1 MHDLE
6 MTRWLMVVTGLLL
19 LTVCKGSVAAD
30 QALPMVRAD
39 HPRLLVTQDDLARMK
54 GQAAAYPEEWRR
66 MQELAVEPP
75 DDPGYG
81 DARGIRSSA
90 LVYLV
95 TGEERY
101 LRTTVAR
108 AENIARNHKLDQYA
122 TPEAVFGLAL
132 AYDWCYLALSQSE
145 RQEMADALLR
155 MAQYCQDEIW
165 RHSDFNNHFVL
176 EKVWPFVYT
185 GLALHGDVDDP
196 RVDGFLKLGDS
207 YLHQNLIPAASLMAA
222 EHGGQHEGY
231 GYDLWGYARPMAF
244 VMEAWRTA
252 VGEDLFPINTATR
265 NFARWNIY
273 GRRPFDG
280 KQEHFDDAGLDL
292 AWGAEDAY
300 AYLFAARYQDGR
312 AQWMGDQMTRRY
324 DSALWPIL
332 LWRDPDLKP
341 QPPDDLPLAQRFES
355 LGWVLMRSSWR
366 EDATFASFQ
375 CGPFLTGH
383 QHLDNNAFTI
393 HKGGLL
399 AIDPGINAYGERIDD
414 GYRTNYY
421 SRTIA
426 HNSITVYDPEETFPG
441 GAWAGG
447 HDADGANDG
456 GQLRLGYPQRIE
468 EVKPG
473 GEWDTGRLL
482 AYSHQSLF
490 TYAVGDA
497 TKSYRGKKMK
507 LFLRHF
513 LFLPPDLF
521 IVFDQVESTN
531 ADFRKAWVLHAVN
544 EPQVAGSLTT
554 VTNGDA
560 TLLCRTVL
568 PESATL
574 TTIGGPGKEQWVGGR
589 NWPSQEKTEWPPEA
603 GAWRIEISPSH
614 PAQQD
619 FFLHVLQ
626 AGSKD
631 IAAAE
636 AVALIRDSQAIG
648 VRVQAQGR
656 EYEVTFSTEGKP
668 SGHLKISEDGSVML
682 NQELR

>member
-1 MHDLE
+1 MLDLE
-6 MTRWLMVVTGLLL
+6 MGRWLMVAIGLLL
-19 LTVCKGSVAAD
+19 VGVCKGAVAAD
-30 QALPMVRAD
+30 QALPAVCAE
-39 HPRLLVTQDDLARMK
+39 HPRLLVTQDDLARLK
-54 GQAAAYPEEWRR
+54 QQAAAYPEEWRR
-66 MQELAVEPP
+66 MQELAAEPP

-81 DARGIRSSA
+81 DARGIRTSA

-101 LRTTVAR
+101 LRSTVAR

-132 AYDWCYLALSQSE
+132 AYDWCYPGLSQSE
-145 RQEMADALLR
+145 RQEMAEAVLR
-155 MAQYCQDEIW
+155 MAQYCQDKIW

-185 GLALHGDVDDP
+185 GLALHGDVNDP
-196 RVDGFLKLGDS
+196 RVDEFLKLGDS
-207 YLHQNLIPAASLMAA
+207 YLHANLIPTANLMAA

-252 VGEDLFPINTATR
+252 VGEDLFPVCTATR
-265 NFARWNIY
+265 NFALWNIY

-324 DSALWPIL
+324 DAALWPIL

-341 QPPDDLPLAQRFES
+341 QAPGGQPLTQRFES
-355 LGWVLMRSSWR
+355 LGWVLMRSSWG

-393 HKGGLL
+393 HKNRLL

-426 HNSITVYDPEETFPG
+426 HNSITVYDPGETFPD

-447 HDADGANDG
+447 HKAGAANDG

-473 GEWDTGRLL
+473 GEWDAGRRGRCDEVVQREEDEALPAPLPIPAAGPVHRVRSSGVDEREFPQGVDSAHGERATGGGEPDHRHQRRRDAAVPHGVAGVGDLHHHRRARQGAVGRRPQLAVAGEERMAAGGRRLAHRDLAVPTGRAGLL
-482 AYSHQSLF
+482 PA
-490 TYAVGDA
+490 
-497 TKSYRGKKMK
+497 R
-507 LFLRHF
+507 
-513 LFLPPDLF
+513 
-521 IVFDQVESTN
+521 
-531 ADFRKAWVLHAVN
+531 
-544 EPQVAGSLTT
+544 VAGRVERHRGAGSGHADPRFA
-554 VTNGDA
+554 GD
-560 TLLCRTVL
+560 
-568 PESATL
+568 
-574 TTIGGPGKEQWVGGR
+574 GR
-589 NWPSQEKTEWPPEA
+589 A
-603 GAWRIEISPSH
+603 GAG
-614 PAQQD
+614 
-619 FFLHVLQ
+619 
-626 AGSKD
+626 AG
-631 IAAAE
+631 A
-636 AVALIRDSQAIG
+636 G
-648 VRVQAQGR
+648 VRGDVLDGR
-656 EYEVTFSTEGKP
+656 
-668 SGHLKISEDGSVML
+668 
-682 NQELR
+682 